1 MFNTKIYSFREDF
14 SFKSRYYR
22 VLKGGKYVNY
32 LSYGDG
38 QGATK
43 DSEYQEGQL
52 SFSTKMK
59 DFTLPKELECFREES
74 DVIKMER

>member
-1 MFNTKIYSFREDF
+1 M
-14 SFKSRYYR
+14 
-22 VLKGGKYVNY
+22 
-32 LSYGDG
+32 SYGAG

-59 DFTLPKELECFREES
+59 DFTLSKELERFREES
-74 DVIKMER
+74 DAIKMER

>member
-1 MFNTKIYSFREDF
+1 M
-14 SFKSRYYR
+14 
-22 VLKGGKYVNY
+22 
-32 LSYGDG
+32 SYGAG

-59 DFTLPKELECFREES
+59 DFTLSKELECFREES
-74 DVIKMER
+74 DAIKMER